1 LVSAQ
6 AVGRLGAMV
15 GSRNVSTLESDVS
28 GFRAYKE
35 GPLLNRTG
43 RALIAT
49 VNGERIVMTL
59 IETES

>member
-1 LVSAQ
+1 
-6 AVGRLGAMV
+6 MV
-15 GSRNVSTLESDVS
+15 ASRNVSTLESDVS